1 MKNHA
6 KIFQFITFHTKVE
19 MILSL
24 NILDSIKQMDL
35 LELMIEID
43 IQYYLEV
50 KNMIKFTTGL
60 DI

>member
-43 IQYYLEV
+43 SQYYLEV